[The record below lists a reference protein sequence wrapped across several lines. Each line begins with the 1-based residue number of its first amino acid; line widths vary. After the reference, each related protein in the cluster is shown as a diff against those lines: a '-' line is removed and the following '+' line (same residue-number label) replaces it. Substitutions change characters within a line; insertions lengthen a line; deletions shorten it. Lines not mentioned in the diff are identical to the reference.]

1 MKLKSIKV
9 LAVLIALVLIFLFTF
24 EGCSTT
30 AEINNTLPYLLELR
44 YMWGGEGRNFYFDVN
59 PIKKQPEIRK
69 IFTGEPLEWFFHY
82 SMPREDIT
90 YTPFFASPPVFYKD
104 VLYFEDTGGI
114 YYAIDVKTGKIKWK
128 QDIQVDPN
136 QLNPRFASPPLII
149 DNIVFFAGGSFYGL
163 DINSGEIVYKQD
175 IGTINAP
182 GFKDGII
189 YLSIASN
196 IKRTATVVGID
207 VTKGKIVAKH
217 ILDKFGYIKA
227 PLFYKDSVI
236 VYDECGDIYSLD
248 LKTLNLKWEIKQQD
262 VYSCSYSVCISNNK
276 LFLVWWDLHPTLLR
290 KMQCTAIDPENGK
303 ILWEVSFEEE
313 EREEDKNLIIEEYG
327 YIFYPFVVSDGNN
340 IYFGNNKG
348 LIYAVDN
355 TGKLLWKIKT
365 EPLGS
370 ISSFTRNVPVISKD
384 TLYIVTT
391 EGHHSGYLYAIDT
404 KTSKILFKYPLPA
417 RAEYSVTVADNK
429 VYVTSGLQ
437 IFELKN

>member
-1 MKLKSIKV
+1 MRNKLGVK
-9 LAVLIALVLIFLFTF
+9 LIIVTLIFLFTF

-30 AEINNTLPYLLELR
+30 PEINNTLPYLLELH

-69 IFTGEPLEWFFHY
+69 IFTGEPLKWFFNY
-82 SMPREDIT
+82 NREDIT

-104 VLYFEDTGGI
+104 VLYFEDTGGF

-128 QDIQVDPN
+128 QDIDVDPN
-136 QLNPRFASPPLII
+136 RLNPSFVSPPLII
-149 DNIVFFAGGSFYGL
+149 DNIVFFAGGPLYGL
-163 DINSGEIVYKQD
+163 DINSGKIVYKQD

-189 YLSIASN
+189 YLSTASQ

-207 VTKGKIVAKH
+207 VTKGKIVSKR
-217 ILDKFGYIKA
+217 ILDKLACIEA

-236 VYDECGDIYSLD
+236 VYDKCSGNIYSLD
-248 LKTLNLKWEIKQQD
+248 LKTLNLKWEIKQHD
-262 VYSCSYSVCISNNK
+262 NYPYSASISNNK
-276 LFLVWWDLHPTLLR
+276 LILVRWVLDLTPLK
-290 KMQCTAIDPENGK
+290 KMQCVVIDPENGK
-303 ILWEVSFEEE
+303 ILWEVSFEDE
-313 EREEDKNLIIEEYG
+313 EREEDKNLIIKEYG
-327 YIFYPFVVSDGNN
+327 NIFYSFVVSDGNN
-340 IYFGNNKG
+340 IYFGNNEG
-348 LIYAVDN
+348 FIYAVDS

-370 ISSFTRNVPVISKD
+370 IPAFTRNVPVISKD

-391 EGHHSGYLYAIDT
+391 ERHHSGYLYAIDT
-404 KTSKILFKYPLPA
+404 KTSKILFKHHLPA
-417 RAEYSVTVADNK
+417 RAEYPVTVADNK
-429 VYVTSGLQ
+429 IYVTSGLQ